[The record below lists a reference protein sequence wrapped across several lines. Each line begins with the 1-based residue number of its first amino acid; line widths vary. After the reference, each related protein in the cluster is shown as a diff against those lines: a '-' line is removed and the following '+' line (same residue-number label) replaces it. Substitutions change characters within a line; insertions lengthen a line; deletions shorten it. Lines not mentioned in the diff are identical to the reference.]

1 MKRARAGLSRA
12 LPGLLLAMAVG
23 IGPGCGDS
31 RSREAGKAAQALP
44 PAREVSP
51 IEGEVHLKNVR
62 QLTFEGENAEAYFS
76 GDGNRLVFQ
85 STHGELKCDQIF
97 VMNLDGTG
105 RRRVSTGKGRTTCSY
120 FAPDGDRIV
129 YASTHLGSPD
139 CPPPPPPPPPY
150 VWRVYEDFDIF
161 SARPDGG
168 DLRRLTDSPG
178 YDAEPTY
185 ARDGSRIVFTSA
197 RTGDL
202 EIWDMKPDGSDQ
214 RQLTDIPGYDGGPFF
229 SPDGKKI
236 CFRASRPEG
245 KDLEKYR
252 GLLARGQVEPSHLEI
267 YVMNADGGDIQ
278 QVTSNG
284 RANFCPFFHP
294 SGRKLIYAT
303 NKHSEDRRKP
313 NFDLFL
319 VDIESGKEE
328 RITHSEDFDG
338 FPMFSP
344 DGSKLVWASNRYNAR
359 RGETNVFIADWVE

>member
-1 MKRARAGLSRA
+1 MNHLKTVSAG
-12 LPGLLLAMAVG
+12 GVLLVLAASLG
-23 IGPGCGDS
+23 AGCFAERWGEGTP
-31 RSREAGKAAQALP
+31 RP
-44 PAREVSP
+44 PARAVASV
-51 IEGEVHLKNVR
+51 EGERHLVNVR

-76 GDGNRLVFQ
+76 GDGQQLVFQ
-85 STHGELKCDQIF
+85 STHGELQCDQIF
-97 VMNLDGTG
+97 VMNLDGSG

-120 FAPDGDRIV
+120 FSPDGKRIV

-139 CPPPPPPPPPY
+139 CPTPPPPPPPY

-161 SARPDGG
+161 SESAEGG
-168 DLRRLTDSPG
+168 DLKRLTDAKG

-185 ARDGSRIVFTSA
+185 SRDGARIVFTSA

-229 SPDGKKI
+229 SPDGKTI
-236 CFRASRPEG
+236 CFRASRPKGEA
-245 KDLEKYR
+245 LEKYR
-252 GLLARGQVEPSHLEI
+252 GLLAKGQVEPSRLEI
-267 YVMNADGGDIQ
+267 YVMNADGTNIR

-303 NKHSEDRRKP
+303 NKHSKDRRKP

-319 VDIESGKEE
+319 IDIDSGEEE
-328 RITHSEDFDG
+328 RITHAPDFDG

-344 DGSKLVWASNRYNAR
+344 DGTRLVWASNRFNER
-359 RGETNVFIADWVE
+359 PGETNVFIADWKD